1 MNNSVER
8 KMEAANAFAVKGQ
21 VKSCEPYGS
30 GHINHTFRLLCEE
43 DGQEYAYILQQM
55 NQEVFKD
62 IEGLM
67 KNVKGV
73 TSFLR
78 RQILEN
84 QGDPDRE
91 TLNLV
96 PTKSGKD
103 YYQDSQGYF
112 WRAYLFIS
120 QATCYNLVEK
130 PEDFYQSG
138 KAFGRFQCLLADF
151 PADELTETIPNFHN
165 TPSRFRDFERA
176 VEADVMGRASQVQ
189 EEIRFI
195 RAREKEMGMALSL
208 QSQGK
213 LPLRVSHN
221 DTKLNNIMIDDA
233 TGQALCIIDL
243 DTIMPGFSIFDYGD
257 SIRFGANTAEE
268 DEQDL
273 SKVSLSLPL
282 FEIYTKGFLEGCEG
296 RLTETEMEMLPY
308 GAKMMT
314 LECGMRFL
322 ADYLA
327 GDVYFHVSRDG
338 HNLDRCRT
346 QLALVADMERKWEEM
361 GQIVKK
367 YAAIHPQ
374 CQ

>member
-1 MNNSVER
+1 MNNNIER
-8 KMEAANAFAVKGQ
+8 KMEAANAFALKGQ
-21 VKSCEPYGS
+21 IKSCEPYGS
-30 GHINHTFRLLCEE
+30 GHINHTFLLLCEE
-43 DGQEYAYILQQM
+43 EGRENAYILQQM
-55 NQEVFKD
+55 NHDVFKD
-62 IEGLM
+62 IDGLM

-78 RQILEN
+78 HQIIEN
-84 QGDPDRE
+84 HGDPDRE
-91 TLNLV
+91 TLNLI
-96 PTKSGKD
+96 PTKDGQD

-112 WRAYLFIS
+112 WRTYLFIS

-165 TPSRFRDFERA
+165 TPSRFADFQKA
-176 VEADVMGRASQVQ
+176 VEADVMGRASEVQ
-189 EEIRFI
+189 AEIRFI
-195 RAREKEMGMALSL
+195 REREQEMGLALSL

-282 FEIYTKGFLEGCEG
+282 FDIYTKGFLEGCKG
-296 RLTETEMEMLPY
+296 RLTEMEMEMLPY

-327 GDVYFHVSRDG
+327 GDIYFHVSRDG

-346 QLALVADMERKWEEM
+346 QLALVADMERKWEDM
-361 GQIVKK
+361 KRIVKK
-367 YAAIHPQ
+367 YTPIK
-374 CQ
+374 

>member
-1 MNNSVER
+1 MSEKEVR
-8 KMEAANAFAVKGQ
+8 KMEAAEAFAVKGR

-30 GHINHTFRLLCEE
+30 GHINLTFRLVCEE

-55 NQEVFKD
+55 NHGVFKD
-62 IEGLM
+62 IDGLM

-84 QGDPDRE
+84 HGDPDRE

-96 PTKSGKD
+96 PTKDGKD
-103 YYQDSQGYF
+103 YYQDSLGNF
-112 WRAYLFIS
+112 WRVYLFID

-130 PEDFYQSG
+130 EEDFYQSG
-138 KAFGRFQCLLADF
+138 KAFGRFQCLLADY
-151 PADELTETIPNFHN
+151 PADELTETIVDFHN
-165 TPSRFRDFERA
+165 TAVRFQTFQKA
-176 VEADVMGRASQVQ
+176 VEEDVMGRAAGVQ
-189 EEIRFI
+189 DEIRFV
-195 RAREKEMGMALSL
+195 REREKDMSL
-208 QSQGK
+208 AYDLQREGK

-268 DEQDL
+268 DERDL

-282 FEIYTKGFLEGCEG
+282 FEVYTKGFLEGSEG
-296 RLTETEMEMLPY
+296 RLTEAETDMLPY
-308 GAKMMT
+308 GARMMT

-322 ADYLA
+322 TDYLQ
-327 GDVYFHVSRDG
+327 GDVYFHTSREG

-346 QLALVADMERKWEEM
+346 QFALVADMERKWTQM
-361 GQIVKK
+361 KDIVNK
-367 YAAIHPQ
+367 YHS
-374 CQ
+374 

>member
-1 MNNSVER
+1 MNNSGGQ
-8 KMEAANAFAVKGQ
+8 KLEAANAFAIKGQ

-30 GHINHTFRLLCEE
+30 GHINHTYLLACQEG
-43 DGQEYAYILQQM
+43 GQEFSYILQQM
-55 NQEVFKD
+55 NQDVFKD

-67 KNVKGV
+67 RNVKGV

-78 RQILEN
+78 RQIIEN
-84 QGDPDRE
+84 HGDPDRE

-96 PTKSGKD
+96 PTKDGKD
-103 YYQDSQGYF
+103 YYRDSQGYD

-151 PADELTETIPNFHN
+151 PAGQLAETIPDFHN
-165 TPSRFRDFERA
+165 TPARFLTFQKA
-176 VEADVMGRASQVQ
+176 VEHDVMGRAALVQ

-195 RAREKEMGMALSL
+195 QEREKEMGLAIRL
-208 QSQGK
+208 QKQGK

-268 DEQDL
+268 DEKDL

-282 FEIYTKGFLEGCEG
+282 FEVYTKGFLEGSEG
-296 RLTETEMEMLPY
+296 RLTEAEIEMLPY

-322 ADYLA
+322 TDYLE
-327 GDVYFHVSRDG
+327 GDVYFHVSREG

-346 QLALVADMERKWEEM
+346 QLALVADMEKKWADM
-361 GQIVKK
+361 AAIVKK
-367 YAAIHPQ
+367 YTAAP
-374 CQ
+374 

>member
-1 MNNSVER
+1 MNSSCER
-8 KMEAANAFAVKGQ
+8 KLEAAKAFTVKGK

-30 GHINHTFRLLCEE
+30 GHINHTYRLVCEE
-43 DGQEYAYILQQM
+43 GSNEYAYILQQM

-62 IEGLM
+62 IPGLM
-67 KNVKGV
+67 SNVKGV

-78 RQILEN
+78 RQIIKDH
-84 QGDPDRE
+84 GDPDRE

-96 PTKSGKD
+96 PTRDGQD
-103 YYQDSQGYF
+103 YYRDSLGYF
-112 WRAYLFIS
+112 WRMYLFIS
-120 QATCYNLVEK
+120 RATCYNLVEK

-151 PADELTETIPNFHN
+151 PAEKLHETIPNFHN
-165 TPSRFRDFERA
+165 TPVRFDTFEKA
-176 VEADVMGRASQVQ
+176 VREDVIGRAGQVA
-189 EEIRFI
+189 EEIAFI
-195 RAREKEMGMALSL
+195 RERKDDMGLALRLKEE
-208 QSQGK
+208 GK
-213 LPLRVSHN
+213 LPVRVSHN
-221 DTKLNNIMIDDA
+221 DTKLNNIMIDDS

-273 SKVSLSLPL
+273 SRVSLSLPL
-282 FEIYTKGFLEGCEG
+282 FEIYTKGFLEGSSG
-296 RLTETEMEMLPY
+296 RLTRTEIELLPY

-322 ADYLA
+322 TDYLQ
-327 GDVYFHVSRDG
+327 GDVYFHISREG

-346 QLALVADMERKWEEM
+346 QLALVADMERKWKDM
-361 GQIVKK
+361 TDIVRK
-367 YAAIHPQ
+367 YQ
-374 CQ
+374 K